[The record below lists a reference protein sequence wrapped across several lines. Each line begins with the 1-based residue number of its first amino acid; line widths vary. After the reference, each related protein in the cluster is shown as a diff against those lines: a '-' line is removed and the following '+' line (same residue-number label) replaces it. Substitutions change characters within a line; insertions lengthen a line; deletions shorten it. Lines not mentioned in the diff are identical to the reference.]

1 MFYWVNYMKQIL
13 SKTKRNII
21 NQKKK
26 YLFLTIITVIGII
39 SGILFIFF
47 ISKEDKSLVKN
58 ELSHFIT
65 YIQSNKINY
74 IATFMNSILTNLTY
88 LIVFWLLGISI
99 IGIPIIIFLLFL
111 RGFILG
117 FSFSSIISIYGIRG
131 IPLSIASQIPHS
143 FVFLIIFLL
152 IGFYAINFSVR
163 LFQVLFLRENINLT
177 PYFKRYNQIMFI
189 SIIGILICC
198 LLETFL
204 SPIFM
209 NLFL

>member
-1 MFYWVNYMKQIL
+1 MKQIL
-13 SKTKRNII
+13 NRTKRSIM

-26 YLFLTIITVIGII
+26 YLFLAVITIIGIV

-58 ELSHFIT
+58 ELSNFIT

-74 IATFMNSILTNLTY
+74 MASFLNGILANLTY

-111 RGFILG
+111 KGFILG
-117 FSFSSIISIYGIRG
+117 FSFSSIISIYGIKG
-131 IPLSIASQIPHS
+131 IPLSIASQVPHS
-143 FVFLIIFLL
+143 FILL
-152 IGFYAINFSVR
+152 IFFILMGFYAINFSVR
-163 LFQVLFLRENINLT
+163 LFRVLFLKENINLV
-177 PYFKRYNQIMFI
+177 PYFKRYNQIAI
-189 SIIGILICC
+189 ICAIGILFCC
-198 LLETFL
+198 FLETFL
-204 SPIFM
+204 SPVFM

>member
-13 SKTKRNII
+13 SRTRSSIM

-26 YLFLTIITVIGII
+26 YLFLTIITVVGII

-58 ELSHFIT
+58 ELSSFIT

-74 IATFMNSILTNLTY
+74 ITTFVNSIFTNLTY

-99 IGIPIIIFLLFL
+99 IGIPVIIFLLFL
-111 RGFILG
+111 KGFVLG
-117 FSFSSIISIYGIRG
+117 FSFSSIISIYGIKG
-131 IPLSIASQIPHS
+131 ILLSIASQIPHS
-143 FVFLIIFLL
+143 FILLIIFLL
-152 IGFYAINFSVR
+152 MGFYAINFSVR
-163 LFQVLFLRENINLT
+163 LFRVLFLKENINLI
-177 PYFKRYNQIMFI
+177 PYFKRYNQILII
-189 SIIGILICC
+189 SIIGILVCC